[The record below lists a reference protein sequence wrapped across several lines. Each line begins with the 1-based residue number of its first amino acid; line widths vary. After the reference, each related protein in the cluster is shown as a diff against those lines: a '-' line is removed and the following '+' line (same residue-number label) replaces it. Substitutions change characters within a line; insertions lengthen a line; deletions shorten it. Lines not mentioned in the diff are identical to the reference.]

1 MDKWLTKGGLTAIFK
16 DLAMAPV
23 NLTKTAYN
31 QDKSLLMAAGVNL
44 PSLMVGVGIALSFNP
59 VIGLAAFFGY
69 SNLFSGILTGGDPKR
84 GQKLFPE
91 ISAHM
96 ASPKL

>member
-1 MDKWLTKGGLTAIFK
+1 MDKWLNKDGLKAIFT
-16 DLAMAPV
+16 DAVMAPV

-31 QDKSLLMAAGVNL
+31 QDKSLLMGAGVNL
-44 PSLMVGVGIALSFNP
+44 PSLMVGVGIGMSIHPF
-59 VIGLAAFFGY
+59 VGLAAFFAY
-69 SNLFSGILTGGDPKR
+69 ANLFSGILTGGDPKR

-96 ASPKL
+96 ASPR